1 MYKGDLQNYNLFKV
15 KTSINKK
22 LTLFKYTFVQPNS
35 KYKNMKRKYTNTT
48 FNNRLVLKLM
58 LKHVIVNPYI
68 LLYSWTCKKIK
79 LLQKHQAFLFERQT
93 RDSSTN
99 KSSETLK

>member
-35 KYKNMKRKYTNTT
+35 KYKNMKRKYINTT
-48 FNNRLVLKLM
+48 FNNRLVHTILFPSKT
-58 LKHVIVNPYI
+58 HVK
-68 LLYSWTCKKIK
+68 TCYCQSVH
-79 LLQKHQAFLFERQT
+79 LALFM
-93 RDSSTN
+93 DM
-99 KSSETLK
+99 